1 MPPKPTPTPV
11 PGETPTGDGETA
23 AEMAAK
29 LAAGGSG
36 TFGREELRK
45 LFADLGWDVSVP
57 ATLPDLEDVGK
68 ELRTTMDQLTLA
80 ENRLA
85 AGYDTSGGLFSNIT
99 GTLGRA
105 VNQVQ
110 VSGLRQKVTSLTD
123 ALYSYA
129 GDVFGSAGQTIVSRT
144 LRPPIPDV
152 TKLPTAEE
160 FLGGFEEAYATHIEG
175 LKKNGGLTNEE
186 AQFAYDAMRNETYQ
200 KYMAKLGEF
209 AKSGI
214 SPFIQKEVSRE
225 ERGIG
230 AGTAAGAALD
240 KALGPGVT
248 EPTTV
253 TGTGEEVSAA
263 MDKAGQ
269 GVPKEFTTAARLS
282 PLDFLSEALSPSDIK
297 VKYAGSPEGA
307 LKSIRGA
314 PAGYTANPRRV

>member
-1 MPPKPTPTPV
+1 MPYGDPPPPKTP
-11 PGETPTGDGETA
+11 EELA
-23 AEMAAK
+23 NEEA
-29 LAAGGSG
+29 AAGGSG
-36 TFGREELRK
+36 TADEHAALRK
-45 LFADLGWDVSVP
+45 WLRDEKGISLP
-57 ATLPDLEDVGK
+57 ITLPDIETIGK
-68 ELRTTMDQLTLA
+68 QL
-80 ENRLA
+80 RLA
-85 AGYDTSGGLFSNIT
+85 IDEVDRLEASQRAGWGVESDPSLLGNFFSTESLNTISKA
-99 GTLGRA
+99 RA
-105 VNQVQ
+105 
-110 VSGLRQKVTSLTD
+110 KVRTLTD
-123 ALYSYA
+123 QLYSYA
-129 GDVFGSAGQTIVSRT
+129 GEYFGSQGQTVVSRT

-209 AKSGI
+209 AKAGM

-225 ERGIG
+225 ERGTG

-248 EPTTV
+248 EPTTI